1 MTCLMP
7 RPKSRKVLAFLILA
21 AATTALFWPPSLRAA
36 QGDIQMSYENHL
48 LTLKAEDADIKKIL
62 FRISDRTG
70 IYIRVPEAID
80 KQVTIDLVDIP
91 LAKAFK
97 KILRGLNHAIIYGF
111 LKDRNRVGVAEVY
124 VFQKSKGGSSG
135 RPRPRPRPRSYGGSS
150 QRQNVTAKRI
160 QFYEQRIQ
168 SMSERLAKID
178 ADSPQGKRYQ
188 RQLQNY
194 QEALER
200 LRNGRR

>member
-1 MTCLMP
+1 MICLMP

-21 AATTALFWPPSLRAA
+21 AVTTALFWPPSLRAA
-36 QGDIQMSYENHL
+36 QGDIQISYENHL

-62 FRISDRTG
+62 LRISDRTG

-80 KQVTIDLVDIP
+80 KQVTIDLVDIS

-97 KILRGLNHAIIYGF
+97 KLLRGLNHAIIYGF
-111 LKDRNRVGVAEVY
+111 LKDRNRVGVAKVY

-135 RPRPRPRPRSYGGSS
+135 MPRPRTYGGGS

-194 QEALER
+194 QKALER